1 MILKKLPR
9 PAVILL
15 TAVCISL
22 LVVPVAAIY
31 TTSDI
36 GGTITRGHQFTIE
49 ITGRLNTPYYVWLT
63 KTWSLSGEAGD
74 EPPIVVANQYNVQQD
89 PSDGPYTIGSYQYYN
104 GGGRTILDDVAPTS
118 SLLPNTSYYALVT
131 TDSSGKAVV
140 AFATSYNTA
149 AQSYSVRVENPTSV
163 NNDTLFVERGDT
175 KVDKGS
181 ISIAAETRPTRPV
194 TTVTTI
200 ETTEETIVTTAPTTT
215 APVTTAIPTTT
226 ATPRLPLDGL
236 LCIAAAGLALAVM
249 AVRR

>member
-1 MILKKLPR
+1 MIFKKLPR
-9 PAVILL
+9 PVLLLL
-15 TAVCISL
+15 TAVCICL
-22 LVVPVAAIY
+22 LAVPVAAIY
-31 TTSDI
+31 ATSDI

-74 EPPIVVANQYNVQQD
+74 EPPVVVASQYNVQQD
-89 PSDGPYTIGSYQYYN
+89 PAGGPYTIGSYKYYN

-131 TDSSGKAVV
+131 TDNSGKAVV

-149 AQSYSVRVENPTSV
+149 TQSYSVRVENPTSV

-175 KVDKGS
+175 KVNKGS

-194 TTVTTI
+194 TTVTTVATPEETVTI
-200 ETTEETIVTTAPTTT
+200 QIPATTVPETTAVPSTM
-215 APVTTAIPTTT
+215 
-226 ATPRLPLDGL
+226 ATPRVPLDGL
-236 LCIAAAGLALAVM
+236 LGIAAAGCAIAIFS
-249 AVRR
+249 RR

>member
-1 MILKKLPR
+1 
-9 PAVILL
+9 
-15 TAVCISL
+15 
-22 LVVPVAAIY
+22 
-31 TTSDI
+31 
-36 GGTITRGHQFTIE
+36 
-49 ITGRLNTPYYVWLT
+49 
-63 KTWSLSGEAGD
+63 
-74 EPPIVVANQYNVQQD
+74 
-89 PSDGPYTIGSYQYYN
+89 
-104 GGGRTILDDVAPTS
+104 
-118 SLLPNTSYYALVT
+118 
-131 TDSSGKAVV
+131 V